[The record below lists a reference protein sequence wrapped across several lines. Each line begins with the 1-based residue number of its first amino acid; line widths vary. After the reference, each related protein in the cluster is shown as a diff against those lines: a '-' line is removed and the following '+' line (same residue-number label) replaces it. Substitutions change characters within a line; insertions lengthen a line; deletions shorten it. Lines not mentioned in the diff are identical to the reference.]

1 VETID
6 DFVRRT
12 SRPMIPYLEG
22 SYPWAYAHH
31 YLRME
36 RESLPAPV
44 RFGEEP
50 MTLDDAVQVV
60 GWWCGMTGE
69 DIDTAVRLLA
79 DAYLRRWGIQRAV
92 TAVPTPVPEPGEDPG
107 PPVMTKASLLAKART
122 LGIAGRSNMSKAQLR
137 EAIRLRDP
145 AA

>member
-12 SRPMIPYLEG
+12 SRPLIPYLEG

-50 MTLDDAVQVV
+50 ISLDEVERVV

-69 DIDTAVRLLA
+69 DIDDAVRVLA
-79 DAYLRRWGIQRAV
+79 DAYLQRWGIQRA
-92 TAVPTPVPEPGEDPG
+92 AVPVPTAAPQPVEESG
-107 PPVMTKASLLAKART
+107 PPIVSKASLLRRARS
-122 LGIAGRSNMSKAQLR
+122 LGIAGRSNMSKAQLW